1 MNTLMNAMLVEY
13 ENGDIYYEEFLRVQI
28 MELLL
33 VLAREYSQSPQSHT
47 AAAVYDK
54 YKPMVEDAIRY
65 VEAHYNEPLKL
76 EDVCRIS
83 MVSNI
88 FLLSVQA
95 AHPADLGG
103 VYYEPAHPKGH

>member
-83 MVSNI
+83 MVSKHI
-88 FLLSVQA
+88 SAICSSCSPSRPWWSIL
-95 AHPADLGG
+95 
-103 VYYEPAHPKGH
+103 